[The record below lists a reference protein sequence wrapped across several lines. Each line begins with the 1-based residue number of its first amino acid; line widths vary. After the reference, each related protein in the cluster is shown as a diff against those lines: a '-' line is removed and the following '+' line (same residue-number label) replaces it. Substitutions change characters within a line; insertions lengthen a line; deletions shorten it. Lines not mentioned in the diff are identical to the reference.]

1 MDREARNY
9 WKQQRRKMLR
19 RSGLSGLGTAPLTKI
34 LIGLM
39 ILTWLAITFAPS
51 VVYAVESRPGGIIV
65 AYALAVLSPGSLFG
79 LILDGIFV
87 WLVGSG
93 VEPTSEWWQ
102 YLLVFFGSAI
112 IAAVILD
119 RFTGGFPLTAS
130 LAAFGLAGA
139 YVRIM
144 ATRRIG
150 GAARWA
156 LSLLLIN
163 LVLSGFQA
171 TTMIGLVAAFGSG
184 FVLAAATQMGGR

>member
-1 MDREARNY
+1 MNREARNY
-9 WKQQRRKMLR
+9 WRQQRRKMLR
-19 RSGLSGLGTAPLTKI
+19 RSGLGGLGTAPLTKV

-39 ILTWLAITFAPS
+39 VLSWLAITFAPS
-51 VVYAVESRPGGIIV
+51 AVYALESRPGGIIV

-87 WLVGSG
+87 WIVGSG

-102 YLLVFFGSAI
+102 YLLVYFGSAI

-144 ATRRIG
+144 TTRQIG

-171 TTMIGLVAAFGSG
+171 ITMIGLIAAFGGG